1 MTLVTFLS
9 SLAMALG
16 LGGIVPQLVCMAR
29 SRSAAGQAPS
39 GWAMGAAANLSKGY
53 VNGVAF
59 HATLLS
65 AYALTAAALCTA
77 ALALTLLYGGDR
89 AAAHVRA

>member
-29 SRSAAGQAPS
+29 SRSAAGHAPS
-39 GWAMGAAANLSKGY
+39 GWAMGAAANLSM
-53 VNGVAF
+53 
-59 HATLLS
+59 ATS
-65 AYALTAAALCTA
+65 TASPSTRRCSRRT
-77 ALALTLLYGGDR
+77 R
-89 AAAHVRA
+89 